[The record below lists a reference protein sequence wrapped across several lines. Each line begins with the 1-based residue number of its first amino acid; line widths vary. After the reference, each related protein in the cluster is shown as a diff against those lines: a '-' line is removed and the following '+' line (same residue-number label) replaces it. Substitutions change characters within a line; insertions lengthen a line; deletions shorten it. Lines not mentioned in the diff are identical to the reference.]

1 MRVKSCG
8 NEWLVIDRGVGK
20 FFDSA
25 ADAWGYVFLMREIRD
40 NVVPIKM
47 WRVPVR
53 SLMPTMVKKRTVY
66 TIHKEK
72 ALA

>member
-20 FFDSA
+20 FFETS

-40 NVVPIKM
+40 NVIPIKM

-53 SLMPTMVKKRTVY
+53 SLVPTMVKKRTVY

>member
-1 MRVKSCG
+1 MQVKSCG
-8 NEWLVIDRGVGK
+8 KEWLVIDRGVGK
-20 FFDSA
+20 FFDNS

-40 NVVPIKM
+40 NVVPLKM

-53 SLMPTMVKKRTVY
+53 SLVPSLIKKQVR
-66 TIHKEK
+66 IKIEKGK